1 MRAGEIIASLGA
13 SGCGDIRPS
22 CPQSLLSCH
31 FGEKNKDLV
40 QSLRSLWQ
48 SLEHCPNMHPTP
60 TYEVVGG
67 GGTPWGSALHG
78 HWDPDPPQCGLG
90 VKGVWEPLPTRRP
103 RAQDGLGWMALVSPW
118 PALGLPRW
126 RPAQGGDVTC

>member
-60 TYEVVGG
+60 TYEVVGV
-67 GGTPWGSALHG
+67 G
-78 HWDPDPPQCGLG
+78 HPGDQLCMATGILT
-90 VKGVWEPLPTRRP
+90 LPNV
-103 RAQDGLGWMALVSPW
+103 G
-118 PALGLPRW
+118 
-126 RPAQGGDVTC
+126 